1 MPIDDWMYE
10 DDFTRDY
17 EIAAVRVSCKVIPQE
32 IDRQKAKTKLMLDT
46 ITTDMDMHIQSAMSV
61 LDTQLTGKLG
71 RKVIETLE
79 LAKRT

>member
-10 DDFTRDY
+10 DNLMREY
-17 EIAAVRVSCKVIPQE
+17 EITAVRLSCQVIPLE
-32 IDRQKAKTKLMLDT
+32 IYTKKEIYHLMLDT
-46 ITTDMDMHIQSAMSV
+46 ITTGVDMHIQSAMSV

>member
-1 MPIDDWMYE
+1 MSFDDRMLEEEMRQFDIEFVKISCLRIPIN
-10 DDFTRDY
+10 
-17 EIAAVRVSCKVIPQE
+17 
-32 IDRQKAKTKLMLDT
+32 IDNEKEKAKSMLDT
-46 ITTDMDMHIQSAMSV
+46 ITTDMDMYIQNAMSV

>member
-1 MPIDDWMYE
+1 MNIDNE
-10 DDFTRDY
+10 
-17 EIAAVRVSCKVIPQE
+17 
-32 IDRQKAKTKLMLDT
+32 KAKAKSMLDT
-46 ITTDMDMHIQSAMSV
+46 ITTDMDMYIQNAMSV